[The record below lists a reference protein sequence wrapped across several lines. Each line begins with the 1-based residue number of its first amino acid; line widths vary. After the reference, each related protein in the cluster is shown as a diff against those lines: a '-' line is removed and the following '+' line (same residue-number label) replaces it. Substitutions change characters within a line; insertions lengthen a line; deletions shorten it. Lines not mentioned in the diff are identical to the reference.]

1 MDTVTRLLKIVKKED
16 LLFNVPM
23 KAYTTFRVGGPAK
36 YLITPDGEEQLAA
49 VLSVCREEGMPYLIL
64 GRGSNL
70 LVSDEGYDGAVIS
83 MRRHFDRIS
92 VDREHGI
99 IEAQAGV
106 SMPAAANAALD
117 AGLGGLEFASGI
129 PGTIGGGVLMNA
141 GAYGGDISQVLI
153 DVKVLEEDGTIR
165 TVSAEEAALSYR
177 HSAFLHMNRVILSC
191 RMQLKEK
198 DRTAIKAEMDDFNGR
213 RRDKQPL
220 EYGSA
225 GSTFKR
231 PTGYFAGKL
240 IEDAGLKGFTIG
252 GAQVSEKHAGF
263 VINRDG
269 ATASDVYAVCCAV
282 QKRIWEINGIMLE
295 MEVQLAGHFEDTVE

>member
-1 MDTVTRLLKIVKKED
+1 MDIKTRLLEAVKAED
-16 LLFNVPM
+16 LQFDVSM
-23 KAYTTFRVGGPAK
+23 KGYTTFKVGGPAK
-36 YLITPDGEEQLAA
+36 YFVTPDGSRELCE
-49 VLSVCREEGMPYLIL
+49 VISICREEKVPYLVL

-70 LVSDEGYDGAVIS
+70 LVSDEGFDGVVIS
-83 MRRHFDRIS
+83 MRRHFDQIR
-92 VDREHGI
+92 VDKENGI

-106 SMPAAANAALD
+106 MMPAAANAALQ

-129 PGTIGGGVLMNA
+129 PGTLGGGVLMNA

-153 DVKVLEEDGTIR
+153 DAEVLEEDGQVH
-165 TVSAEEAALSYR
+165 TVTAEEAALGYR
-177 HSAFLHMNRVILSC
+177 TSAFLHTNRVILSC

-198 DRTAIKAEMDDFNGR
+198 DPAAIKAEMDDYNAR

-240 IEDAGLKGFTIG
+240 VEDAGLKGFTVG

-263 VINRDG
+263 VINRND
-269 ATASDVYAVCCAV
+269 ATASDVYTLCRAV
-282 QKRIWEINGIMLE
+282 QKKIMEINGIMLE
-295 MEVQLAGHFEDTVE
+295 MEVQLAGHFEDTVD

>member
-1 MDTVTRLLKIVKKED
+1 MDIATRLLEAVKKED
-16 LLFNVPM
+16 VLFDVPM
-23 KAYTTFRVGGPAK
+23 KGCTTFRVGGPAK
-36 YLITPDGEEQLAA
+36 YFVTPDGEAELAA
-49 VLSVCREEGMPYLIL
+49 VLSVCREENLPYLVL

-70 LVSDEGYDGAVIS
+70 LVSDEGYDGVVIS
-83 MRRHFDRIS
+83 MRRHFDKIS
-92 VDREHGI
+92 VDKENGI
-99 IEAQAGV
+99 IEAEAGV
-106 SMPAAANAALD
+106 SMPAAANAALE

-129 PGTIGGGVLMNA
+129 PGTMGGGVLMNA
-141 GAYGGDISQVLI
+141 GAYGGDMSQVLI
-153 DVKVLEEDGTIR
+153 DVRVLEEDGTVK
-165 TVSAEEAALSYR
+165 TVTAKEADLSYR
-177 HSAFLHMNRVILSC
+177 HSAFLNTNRVILSC

-198 DRTAIKAEMDDFNGR
+198 NRVEIKAQMDDFNGR

-231 PTGYFAGKL
+231 PIGYFAGKL
-240 IEDAGLKGFTIG
+240 IEDAGLKGFQIG

-269 ATASDVYAVCCAV
+269 ATASEVYAVCRAV
-282 QKRIWEINGIMLE
+282 QKKIWETNGIMLE